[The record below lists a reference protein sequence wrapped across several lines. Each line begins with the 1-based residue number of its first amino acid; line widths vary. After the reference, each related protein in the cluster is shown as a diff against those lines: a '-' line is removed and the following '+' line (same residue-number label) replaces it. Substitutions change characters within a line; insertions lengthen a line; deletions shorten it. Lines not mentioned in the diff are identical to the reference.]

1 MSSAKI
7 VVVDYKMG
15 NLNSIVKTLSK
26 LRAEV
31 VVTNMPNDIL
41 HASKIILPGVGH
53 FGLAVYQLRQMNL
66 WDNINKAVLEQGIPI
81 LGICLG
87 MQLMAR
93 FSEEGNAEGFGW
105 FNATVKRFDN
115 MQGLKV
121 PHMGWNTI
129 ELMGESNLLT
139 SELNQK
145 EFYFAHSYHWDITEP
160 NDVKAITQYGYSF
173 ASAVEKD
180 HIFGVQFHPEKSHEW
195 GKLIFSNFLQL

>member
-31 VVTNMPNDIL
+31 VVTNMPDDIL

-105 FNATVKRFDN
+105 FNATVKRFDT

-129 ELMGESNLLT
+129 DLMGKSNLLT

-145 EFYFAHSYHWDITEP
+145 EFYFAHSYHWDTTEP

>member
-1 MSSAKI
+1 MNSAKI
-7 VVVDYKMG
+7 VLVDYKMG
-15 NLNSIVKTLSK
+15 NLNSIVKTLTN
-26 LRAEV
+26 LHAHV
-31 VVTNMPNDIL
+31 LVTNVPDDIMQ
-41 HASKIILPGVGH
+41 ASKIILPGVGH
-53 FGLAVYQLRQMNL
+53 FSLAVYQLQQMGL
-66 WDNINKAVLEQGIPI
+66 WNSLNTAVLEKGTPI

-115 MQGLKV
+115 LQGLKV

-129 ELMGESNLLT
+129 ELIGNSKLLT

-145 EFYFAHSYHWDITEP
+145 EFYFAHSYHWQSTEP
-160 NDVKAITQYGYSF
+160 NEVKAVTQYGYSY